1 MPLQFTVP
9 RRKNVKSGIKRGPQ
23 REFPKHRKWVRG
35 FACCV
40 PGCENR
46 RIEFAHVRSA
56 ANSGTGLKPSD
67 ASGVP
72 LCGGPDGHHF
82 EQHRIGQPEFERKYE
97 ISLSGIA
104 AELARR
110 TTDRDLREAMKEA
123 ER

>member
-1 MPLQFTVP
+1 MPLQFTLQ
-9 RRKNVKSGIKRGPQ
+9 RRKNVKSGIRRGPE
-23 REFPKHRKWVRG
+23 RKFPKHEKWVRG

-40 PGCENR
+40 PGCTNR
-46 RIEFAHVRSA
+46 QIDFAHVRSA
-56 ANSGTGLKPSD
+56 ENSGTGLKPPSS
-67 ASGVP
+67 SGVP
-72 LCGGPDGHHF
+72 LCRDHHN
-82 EQHRIGQPEFERKYE
+82 EQHRIGQPAFERKYE